1 MPEKKSDD
9 IRVIRIGEKLRKLR
23 KENGYTNY
31 ITFADENG
39 LDKSQYWRLEAG
51 IGFNIKSLIRILDI
65 HKVSLRE
72 FFADELFD

>member
-72 FFADELFD
+72 FFSDELFD